1 MAKSIL
7 ITGCSSGI
15 GLDAALTLQKRG
27 YKVFASARKP
37 EDVNRLQ
44 QLGVSCYRLD
54 LDEAKSI
61 ENTVTKVLAET
72 GGTLDALFNNG
83 AYGQVGAVE
92 DLPDSVLRAQFE
104 TNVFGWHQL
113 VRLVVPVMRR
123 QGHGRIIQNSSIL
136 GVVAMPYRGAY
147 IASKYAIEG
156 LTDTL
161 RLELAGSGI
170 YVSLIE
176 PGPIN
181 TRFRANALVKFKQYI
196 DIKQSVHHHRY
207 QQQLARLEKTGN
219 SSGFTLQAKDVT
231 AKVIAALE
239 SKHPKVRY
247 PVTVPSFLFILLK
260 RLLPSRL
267 LDKLLARGV

>member
-15 GLDAALTLQKRG
+15 GLDAALTLHKRG
-27 YKVFASARKP
+27 YQVFASARKI

-44 QLGVSCYRLD
+44 QMGLSCYRLD
-54 LDEAKSI
+54 LDEAESI
-61 ENTVTKVLAET
+61 ENTLVRVLAQT

-92 DLPDSVLRAQFE
+92 DLPDSALRTQFE

-113 VRLVVPVMRR
+113 IRLVLPVMRR
-123 QGHGRIIQNSSIL
+123 QGYGRIIQNSSIL
-136 GVVAMPYRGAY
+136 GLVAMPYRGAY

-176 PGPIN
+176 PGPIAS
-181 TRFRANALVKFKQYI
+181 RFRANALSKFRQYI
-196 DIKQSVHHHRY
+196 DIKHSVHHQAY
-207 QQQLARLEKTGN
+207 QVQLARLEKTGN
-219 SSGFTLQAKDVT
+219 VSGFTLQPKDVT

-239 SKHPKVRY
+239 SKHPKLRY
-247 PVTVPSFLFILLK
+247 PVTIPSFLFILLK
-260 RLLPSRL
+260 RLLPSAW
-267 LDKLLARGV
+267 LDKLLSKG